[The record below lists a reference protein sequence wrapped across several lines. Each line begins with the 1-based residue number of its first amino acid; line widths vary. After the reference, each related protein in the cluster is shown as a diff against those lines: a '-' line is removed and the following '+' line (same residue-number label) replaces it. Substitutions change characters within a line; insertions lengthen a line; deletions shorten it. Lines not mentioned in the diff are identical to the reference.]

1 MMRVP
6 DQSVA
11 NLVSPLRLLTFELE
25 YTSYLPNA
33 PNIDVR
39 YESIMLILLR
49 RTIHYLNPITFRD
62 VLARL
67 GNTLLRSKVPLF
79 K

>member
-25 YTSYLPNA
+25 YTSYLPDA
-33 PNIDVR
+33 FNIDVR

-49 RTIHYLNPITFRD
+49 RTIHYLFVTSWHD
-62 VLARL
+62 
-67 GNTLLRSKVPLF
+67 
-79 K
+79 

>member
-25 YTSYLPNA
+25 YTLYLSNA
-33 PNIDVR
+33 FNINVR
-39 YESIMLILLR
+39 YESIIMLMLLR
-49 RTIHYLNPITFRD
+49 RTLHYLPEPYEFE
-62 VLARL
+62 
-67 GNTLLRSKVPLF
+67 
-79 K
+79 